1 MEEYEELIM
10 RKNLVL
16 IVDHETELGLD
27 HGNELVMMETN
38 LVRFGVY
45 QICVSFDIPDSES
58 GIPNNRIGILIYEY
72 HDTPSSRSV
81 HQPITSSRCRSRIV

>member
-10 RKNLVL
+10 RKNLIL

-45 QICVSFDIPDSES
+45 QICVSFDIPDS
-58 GIPNNRIGILIYEY
+58 
-72 HDTPSSRSV
+72 
-81 HQPITSSRCRSRIV
+81 